1 MTRPKRWP
9 GVIIA
14 VLILALIGL
23 GVLARRGSN
32 ESPVPLIEVSVV
44 VDDSANARWT
54 RFQAGL
60 EQAAADYDVS
70 LNYAVT
76 PKFTAL
82 PDEERTIRSEADGT
96 SAVIVQLIDSSD
108 TVELISTICAE
119 RVLGLV
125 DTDAAAEAGDNFASI
140 TADNTGIGTAL
151 ADLLLERFGNKMTGI
166 KIGILTGNQN
176 MSSMQERLAAFT
188 EGMKNSGAEIVW
200 QITASDRIEA
210 WMEEAPADILVAL
223 DNDSLESA
231 ADAAGGN
238 ESAVVYG
245 VGCSDKTIY
254 ALDHGM
260 ISAMIVPDEFQ
271 MGYLALSDVVARVNA
286 PNIPMVHREIPYTV
300 ITRTN
305 LYDADNA
312 AFLFPVIN

>member
-1 MTRPKRWP
+1 MKRNRIWF
-9 GVIIA
+9 
-14 VLILALIGL
+14 VLIFAAALLALLGL
-23 GVLARRGSN
+23 GYLNDAGLRDTGD
-32 ESPVPLIEVSVV
+32 EIIEVSVV
-44 VDDSANARWT
+44 VDDSTNGRWT

-60 EQAAADYDVS
+60 EQAADDYNVA

-76 PKFTAL
+76 QKFSRIS
-82 PDEERTIRSEADGT
+82 DEEAVIRSEADGAD
-96 SAVIVQLIDSSD
+96 AVIVQLIDTSD
-108 TVELISTICAE
+108 TVGLISSLCAE

-140 TADNTGIGTAL
+140 TADNTAIGTAL
-151 ADLLLERFGNKMTGI
+151 ADLLKQQYGKGLSGMT
-166 KIGILTGNQN
+166 IGLLSGNQN
-176 MSSMQERLAAFT
+176 MRSMQERLTGFKTGIA
-188 EGMKNSGAEIVW
+188 GSGAKLFWEGRGTAWESAGLPDIV
-200 QITASDRIEA
+200 I
-210 WMEEAPADILVAL
+210 AL

-231 ADAAGGN
+231 ADAL
-238 ESAVVYG
+238 SADEEPPALYG

-254 ALDHGM
+254 ALDHGA

-286 PNIPMVHREIPYTV
+286 PNIPMVPREIPFSI

-305 LYDADNA
+305 LYDPANA